1 MWYCLCTIATRV
13 QVRAIA
19 DALKALL
26 AAMAGR
32 ADSGSW
38 LATNAPAVA
47 SRLAAM
53 ATELTTAR
61 GAAVRV
67 KLTEIIRELTTELGT
82 DEHRC
87 ALYI

>member
-1 MWYCLCTIATRV
+1 MCTTRV

-32 ADSGSW
+32 EGAGSW

-53 ATELTTAR
+53 TAELNAVR

-67 KLTEIIRELTTELGT
+67 KLTEIIRELTTELGA
-82 DEHRC
+82 DERRR
-87 ALYI
+87 AL